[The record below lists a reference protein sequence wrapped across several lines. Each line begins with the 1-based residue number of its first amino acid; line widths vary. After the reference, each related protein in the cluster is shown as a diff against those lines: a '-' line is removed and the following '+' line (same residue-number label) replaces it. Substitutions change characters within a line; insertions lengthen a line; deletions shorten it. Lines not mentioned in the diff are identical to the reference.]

1 MKLSK
6 LRQIY
11 QSLPES
17 SKNIKWRR
25 LSEKELDI
33 AMCEPQVIS
42 NCYDESTRYSLLASE
57 KGRDLIKNVYGAVR
71 VVVLIFLRIKSF

>member
-33 AMCEPQVIS
+33 AMREPQVIS
-42 NCYDESTRYSLLASE
+42 NCYD
-57 KGRDLIKNVYGAVR
+57 
-71 VVVLIFLRIKSF
+71 